1 MECSK
6 KTRAKAKAELR
17 NIPCKKN
24 SISVELQPINS
35 SVSNLALVYKK
46 QKVEVINF
54 PKTKRFIRFS
64 FPEGYSEFDI
74 RVFEENESEI
84 KTTIMNAYEA
94 NNSEGFS
101 LFDSQW
107 GGDASS
113 GQHQRQ
119 FVKAGSDAS
128 TLFVLNKNK
137 DGTQQGTEHT
147 YILSFKWQNDRYLL
161 DPKIRNRGR

>member
-6 KTRAKAKAELR
+6 RTRAKARAELR
-17 NIPCKKN
+17 NTPCRKN
-24 SISVELQPINS
+24 SVSVELQQVNNS
-35 SVSNLALVYKK
+35 VNNLALIYKK
-46 QKVEVINF
+46 QEVDVINF
-54 PKTKRFIRFS
+54 PKTKRFIRFN

-74 RVFEENESEI
+74 RVFEENEAEL

-94 NNSEGFS
+94 DNSEGFG

-113 GQHQRQ
+113 GQHERQ
-119 FVKAGSDAS
+119 FVKAGSEAS

-147 YILSFKWQNDRYLL
+147 YILSFNWQNDRYLL

>member
-24 SISVELQPINS
+24 SISVELQPINN

-84 KTTIMNAYEA
+84 KTTMR
-94 NNSEGFS
+94 
-101 LFDSQW
+101 W
-107 GGDASS
+107 
-113 GQHQRQ
+113 
-119 FVKAGSDAS
+119 
-128 TLFVLNKNK
+128 
-137 DGTQQGTEHT
+137 
-147 YILSFKWQNDRYLL
+147 
-161 DPKIRNRGR
+161 

>member
-6 KTRAKAKAELR
+6 KTKAKAKAELR
-17 NIPCKKN
+17 NTPCKRN
-24 SISVELQPINS
+24 SISVELVPVNN
-35 SVSNLALVYKK
+35 SVSELALVYKK
-46 QKVEVINF
+46 QTVEVINF
-54 PKTKRFIRFS
+54 PKTKRFIRFA
-64 FPEGYSEFDI
+64 FPQGYSEFDI
-74 RVFEENESEI
+74 RVFEENESEL
-84 KTTIMNAYEA
+84 KTTIMNAYESDSSA
-94 NNSEGFS
+94 GFS

-119 FVKAGSDAS
+119 FLKAGSDAS

-137 DGTQQGTEHT
+137 DGTRKGTEHT

-161 DPKIRNRGR
+161 DPKIRNRGG